1 MAGNTLIINGQR
13 QPYLR
18 NSRHEAG
25 RASRLLSAA
34 CGFPVVASGVV
45 VPVGADDLTIKSPS
59 VDVHVVSRMA
69 LIRWLRLRAE
79 ALDEATVV
87 AVFDATRRST
97 TWATAI

>member
-45 VPVGADDLTIKSPS
+45 VPVGADDLTIKSPP

-69 LIRWLRLRAE
+69 LSSDGYDYGPKRS
-79 ALDEATVV
+79 
-87 AVFDATRRST
+87 TRRP
-97 TWATAI
+97 WWP